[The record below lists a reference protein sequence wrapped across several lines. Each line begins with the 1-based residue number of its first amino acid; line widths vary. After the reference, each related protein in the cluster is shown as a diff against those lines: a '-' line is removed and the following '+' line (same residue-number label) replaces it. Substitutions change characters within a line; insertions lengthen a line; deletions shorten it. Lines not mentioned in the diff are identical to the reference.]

1 VSGVRA
7 SRSLIPT
14 LKDDPA
20 DAEAV
25 SHRLLVRGGFIR
37 RVGAGLYTYL
47 PLGWRVMRNIDRI
60 IREEMDTIGQG
71 MLMPVLNPA
80 ELWQATG
87 RYDIEQLYK
96 LNDSSGK
103 PYALAMTHEECVT
116 FHAARE
122 IRSYKELPQV
132 WYHIQTKER
141 DEPRPKSGI
150 LRTREFLM
158 KDSYSL
164 DRDMEGLEAS
174 YQQHIEVYRRIYD
187 RCGLRYWMVESD
199 VGMMG
204 GLGAHEF
211 MAPSSS
217 GEDEVA
223 LCSNCDYAANVEMAR
238 SRPRP
243 PEFPAAHDAPSE
255 IATPGITTID
265 ALAEHLGIDPA
276 ATAKAMVLSKDGEIV
291 LALVRGDHRL
301 HELKTTRALG
311 GGYRPATPQEIVA
324 TFGAEPGSI
333 GPVSVSVRIVADEA
347 LREGQFVSGANRT
360 GHHLLGVAAGRDYAP
375 EFADIR
381 AVSAGEGCP
390 QCDGVLSVERVIEI
404 GNIFKLG
411 TTYSAKLGATYLDE
425 SGVEN
430 PIVMGSYGI
439 GLARIM
445 AAAIEQSNDEKG
457 MIWPSAIAPYEV
469 HMVVI
474 GDDHSEQFAIAE
486 RLDAELAADG
496 ISVLFDDR
504 DLSPGVKFADAE
516 LIGAPVRLTVGKR
529 TVSEGTVDVQARRAR
544 EQTSTSVGD
553 AAEKARSILREGA

>member
-1 VSGVRA
+1 VTGVRA
-7 SRSLIPT
+7 SHYLIPT

-37 RVGAGLYTYL
+37 RIGAGLYTYL

-80 ELWQATG
+80 ELWQNTD
-87 RYDIEQLYK
+87 RYEIEQLYK
-96 LNDSSGK
+96 LTDSSGK
-103 PYALAMTHEECVT
+103 PYALALSHEECVT

-122 IRSYKELPQV
+122 IRSYKELPQI

-150 LRTREFLM
+150 LRTREFTM

-164 DRDMEGLEAS
+164 DRDLDGLEAS
-174 YQQHIEVYRRIYD
+174 YQKHIEVYRRIYD

-204 GLGAHEF
+204 GFGAHEF

-243 PEFPAAHDAPSE
+243 PELPAPLDAPRE
-255 IATPGITTID
+255 IATPGVTTIE
-265 ALAEHLGIDPA
+265 ALAEHLGIDAA
-276 ATAKAMVLSKDGEIV
+276 ATSKAMVLHRDGEVV

-301 HELKTTRALG
+301 HDLKTTKVLG
-311 GGYRPATPQEIVA
+311 GTFRPASPEEIVA
-324 TFGAEPGSI
+324 TFGADPGSI
-333 GPVSVSVRIVADEA
+333 GPVGTQVRVIADEA
-347 LREGQFVSGANRT
+347 LREGQFVAGANRT
-360 GHHLLGVAAGRDYAP
+360 GHHLLGVQAGRDYTP

-381 AVSAGEGCP
+381 EVNDGEGCP
-390 QCDGVLSVERVIEI
+390 ECDGVLRIERVIEI

-411 TTYSAKLGATYLDE
+411 TRYSAKLGATYLDE
-425 SGVEN
+425 SGREN

-457 MIWPSAIAPYEV
+457 MIWPRALAPFEV

-474 GDDHSEQFAIAE
+474 GDADSEQFAIAE
-486 RLDAELAADG
+486 GLDAELSADG
-496 ISVLFDDR
+496 IPVLFDDR
-504 DLSPGVKFADAE
+504 DMSPGVKFADAE

-529 TVSEGTVDVQARRAR
+529 TVTEGTVDVQARRAR
-544 EQTSTSVGD
+544 EQTSTSVQE
-553 AAEKARSILREGA
+553 AAEMVRGILREGA